1 MKKVMEEEVW
11 QSPRMKA
18 HAIALVVEKT
28 WMLSEILGPKGESM
42 VKFDDK
48 SHAEI
53 NHDLFQC
60 SQPNGILQSQ
70 NA

>member
-1 MKKVMEEEVW
+1 MKEEVQ
-11 QSPRMKA
+11 QSSRTKA

-28 WMLSEILGPKGESM
+28 WMLSEILGPKGETI

-53 NHDLFQC
+53 NHDHFQC